1 MEDNSSRNVLAISA
15 TVIAL
20 GALAYLMTEKEA
32 MVEKFVPLPSV
43 VAYEEPKVAD
53 LPALTDEFVSQV
65 SADNGIDLGEET
77 VLSEIE
83 AYEVT
88 SVDELPPLTLGESD
102 LPEMAGIE
110 SPSVDDLPPLES

>member
-43 VAYEEPKVAD
+43 VPD
-53 LPALTDEFVSQV
+53 LLYLAL
-65 SADNGIDLGEET
+65 
-77 VLSEIE
+77 LS
-83 AYEVT
+83 T
-88 SVDELPPLTLGESD
+88 FSR
-102 LPEMAGIE
+102 
-110 SPSVDDLPPLES
+110 

>member
-65 SADNGIDLGEET
+65 SAESCRGKATCTERLLVSGKASFKVAIKAEYSLFKSG
-77 VLSEIE
+77 
-83 AYEVT
+83 
-88 SVDELPPLTLGESD
+88 LT
-102 LPEMAGIE
+102 PR
-110 SPSVDDLPPLES
+110 